1 MGTIKERKMFLNKMA
16 EQTIVEFKH
25 AKKYFKSVCVRRKG
39 KQKEKR
45 GLKTKE
51 DQEAILDQIKRG
63 HNMHICLL
71 FQMEMT
77 HGVYIYILNY
87 YYYWKRTNKNPFY

>member
-39 KQKEKR
+39 KQKEK
-45 GLKTKE
+45 KK
-51 DQEAILDQIKRG
+51 
-63 HNMHICLL
+63 
-71 FQMEMT
+71 T
-77 HGVYIYILNY
+77 HGETENKQR
-87 YYYWKRTNKNPFY
+87 KRNQRLEEQTNTQL